1 MREIFRAASK
11 EPKAGQIELR
21 GVLPGERVEP
31 GNKLLPDNLDD
42 VELTLDCLGIA
53 LGGPGQVWDCLGI
66 AWGGGAGR
74 GLPGN
79 SLGRPRAGVGL
90 SG

>member
-66 AWGGGAGR
+66 AWGGR
-74 GLPGN
+74 
-79 SLGRPRAGVGL
+79 SR
-90 SG
+90 SGTAWE